1 MQPSATVQGRTS
13 VLIPDISKPNSFLIE
28 TARGG
33 TENMFCAMTAQPLKG
48 QIPAALTSANLEP
61 IKSVTSLAQ
70 VQGAFEQAG
79 VGVMSTSLD
88 WNVQAPAAEPI
99 RGNTPNRP
107 RK

>member
-1 MQPSATVQGRTS
+1 MQGRTS

-61 IKSVTSLAQ
+61 IKTFTSLSQ

-88 WNVQAPAAEPI
+88 WNVQAPEPAPAA
-99 RGNTPNRP
+99 RRARSNPNRP
-107 RK
+107 AK